1 MRTVLQR
8 VKEASVTVDNKVVGS
23 IQLGLLVLLGIEKS
37 DTEADA
43 NYLID
48 KIVGLRV
55 FKDESGRMNRNVSE
69 VGGSLLIVSQFT
81 LYADTRKGRRPSYDR
96 AAPAE
101 EAKRIYEYFVTQA
114 GLSSV
119 PIETGLFQAE
129 MTVHLVNDGPVTL
142 ICDSV
147 SIAAK

>member
-1 MRTVLQR
+1 
-8 VKEASVTVDNKVVGS
+8 VGS
-23 IQLGLLVLLGIEKS
+23 IQAGLLVLLGIEKS

-43 NYLID
+43 NYLLD
-48 KIVGLRV
+48 KIVGLRI
-55 FKDESGRMNRNVSE
+55 FKDESGRMNRDVRD

-96 AAPAE
+96 AAPAA
-101 EAKRIYEYFVTQA
+101 EARRIYEYFVTQA
-114 GLSSV
+114 GLLRV

-129 MTVHLVNDGPVTL
+129 MSVHLVNDGPVTL

-147 SIAAK
+147 SIAVK